1 MDGTPWQTYLQSA
14 EVNPDPYAERQAA
27 NHPVLRAQREPI
39 QGVFETLRP
48 RRIAGR
54 RDGRMTF
61 SVKLIRSVP
70 GNNFRVPDIAGPL
83 EVLGTYFHFDF
94 EGLPPDRDLSRF
106 ETAGGT
112 PIVQSYL
119 LAPSG

>member
-14 EVNPDPYAERQAA
+14 EVNPDPYAERQVACQ
-27 NHPVLRAQREPI
+27 PVLRAQREPI

-54 RDGRMTF
+54 RDGRVTF
-61 SVKLIRSVP
+61 SVKLFRSVP
-70 GNNFRVPDIAGPL
+70 GDYFRVPDIAGPL
-83 EVLGTYFHFDF
+83 EVLETYFHFDF